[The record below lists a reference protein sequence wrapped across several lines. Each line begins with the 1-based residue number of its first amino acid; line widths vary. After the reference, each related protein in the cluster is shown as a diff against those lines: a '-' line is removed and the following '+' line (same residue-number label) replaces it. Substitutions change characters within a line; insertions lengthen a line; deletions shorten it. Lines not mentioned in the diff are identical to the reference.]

1 MLSLASTLCAL
12 LPTDGQRENQQMVD
26 TPDFAERWKQALAMN
41 GTDNA
46 AVARALD
53 PESGQ
58 QLVNTWKRRKKV
70 GSTSVPLV
78 MELLPRTNMEWLQ
91 YGVGR
96 PERFSGVN
104 EPSPN
109 YAAGNSQVLRPDPAI
124 LLTAYSYAHYGLG
137 MYSEDKELDLTQLP
151 DCICLADIYALLF
164 RGNGVLPGGENSSEL
179 KAVIEQRTQRTGGSN
194 GGESSRDAAVPAG
207 KRKQR

>member
-1 MLSLASTLCAL
+1 
-12 LPTDGQRENQQMVD
+12 MVD
-26 TPDFAERWKQALAMN
+26 TPDFAARWDQALVMN
-41 GTDNA
+41 GTTNA
-46 AVARALD
+46 AVARELD
-53 PESGQ
+53 PQNGQ
-58 QLVNTWKRRKKV
+58 QLVNTWKRRKKI
-70 GSTSVPLV
+70 GGPSVPLV
-78 MELLPRTNMEWLQ
+78 MELLPKTNMEWLM
-91 YGVGR
+91 YGVGK

-104 EPSPN
+104 EPPPN
-109 YAAGNSQVLRPDPAI
+109 YAVGNSQVLRPDPAI

-179 KAVIEQRTQRTGGSN
+179 KAVIEQRMQRTRGAN
-194 GGESSRDAAVPAG
+194 GGESTRDATVPAG